1 MNIYLI
7 RHTKVA
13 VAKGICYGQT
23 DVKLADSFIKESEI
37 INTQLKDIIFDKIY
51 SSPLTRCKR
60 LAKKLFKSEII
71 YDDRLMEM
79 NFGEWEL
86 QEWDKI
92 QHPDIDRWMT
102 DFVNTPCP
110 NGESFLEMHKRVESF
125 IGDLIIE
132 ECKNIAIVSH
142 GGPIRNFITHIKN
155 EDLIDA
161 FKNEINYGEIIKLE
175 I

>member
-7 RHTKVA
+7 RHTKVD

-23 DVKLADSFIKESEI
+23 DVELADSFIEEVKIIESLIENI
-37 INTQLKDIIFDKIY
+37 QFDKIY
-51 SSPLTRCKR
+51 SSPLSRCKK
-60 LAKKLFKSEII
+60 LAKRLFKSEII

-110 NGESFLEMHKRVESF
+110 NGESFIDMHKRIISF
-125 IGDLIIE
+125 ISELNPE
-132 ECKNIAIVSH
+132 YKNIAVIAH
-142 GGPIRNFITHIKN
+142 GGPMRNFMTHINN
-155 EDLIDA
+155 EDLKDA
-161 FKNEINYGEIIKLE
+161 FKRDIEYGEIIRSEL
-175 I
+175 

>member
-13 VAKGICYGQT
+13 VKSGICYGQS
-23 DVKLADSFIKESEI
+23 DVELADSFIDELNEI
-37 INTQLKDIIFDKIY
+37 KAQIENIIFDKIY
-51 SSPLTRCKR
+51 SSPLKRCKK
-60 LAKKLFKSEII
+60 LAKQLFSSDII
-71 YDDRLMEM
+71 YDDRLMEL

-110 NGESFLEMHKRVESF
+110 NGESFLDMHKRVISF
-125 IGDLIIE
+125 ISDLHTE
-132 ECKNIAIVSH
+132 KCKNIAIIAH
-142 GGPIRNFITHIKN
+142 GGSIRNFITHIKN
-155 EDLIDA
+155 ENLKDA
-161 FKNEINYGEIIKLE
+161 FKKKINYGEIIKLE

>member
-13 VAKGICYGQT
+13 VKTGICYGQT
-23 DVKLADSFIKESEI
+23 DVELADSFNDELNEIKNKI
-37 INTQLKDIIFDKIY
+37 IDIKFDKAY
-51 SSPLTRCKR
+51 SSPLSRCKR
-60 LAKKLFKSEII
+60 LANQLFKSDII
-71 YDDRLMEM
+71 FDARLMEM

-92 QHPDIDRWMT
+92 NHPELDKWMT
-102 DFVNTPCP
+102 DYVNTPCP
-110 NGESFLEMHKRVESF
+110 NGESFLEMHKR
-125 IGDLIIE
+125 IIE
-132 ECKNIAIVSH
+132 FISELNTECNNIAIVSH

-155 EDLIDA
+155 ENLKDA
-161 FKNEINYGEIIKLE
+161 FKREVNYGEIIKLK

>member
-13 VAKGICYGQT
+13 TAKGICYGQT
-23 DVKLADSFIKESEI
+23 DVGLADSFKKESEVI
-37 INTQLKDIIFDKIY
+37 KDQIKDIKFDKIY
-51 SSPLTRCKR
+51 SSPLTRCKK
-60 LAKKLFKSEII
+60 LAKQLFKSEII

-86 QEWDKI
+86 QEWDNI

-110 NGESFLEMHKRVESF
+110 NGESFLQMHKRIISF
-125 IGDLIIE
+125 ITDIDARKY
-132 ECKNIAIVSH
+132 KNIAIISH
-142 GGPIRNFITHIKN
+142 GGPIRNFITHIKD
-155 EDLIDA
+155 EDLKDA
-161 FKNEINYGEIIKLE
+161 FKREITYGEIIKLE
-175 I
+175 V

>member
-7 RHTKVA
+7 RHSKVA
-13 VAKGICYGQT
+13 IKSGICYGQS
-23 DVKLADSFIKESEI
+23 DVELADSFITESEVI
-37 INTQLKDIIFDKIY
+37 KAQIKDIQFNKIY
-51 SSPLTRCKR
+51 SSPLTRCKK
-60 LAKKLFKSEII
+60 LAKQLFNFEII
-71 YDDRLMEM
+71 FDNRLMEM

-110 NGESFLEMHKRVESF
+110 NGESFLDMHKRIISF
-125 IGDLIIE
+125 ISDLNIE
-132 ECKNIAIVSH
+132 NNHNIAIVSH

-155 EDLIDA
+155 EDLKDA
-161 FKNEINYGEIIKLE
+161 FKREINYGEIIKLE

>member
-13 VAKGICYGQT
+13 VKSGICYGQS
-23 DVKLADSFIKESEI
+23 DVELAGSFIDESEI
-37 INTQLKDIIFDKIY
+37 IKAQIRDIQFDKIY
-51 SSPLTRCKR
+51 SSPLTRCKT
-60 LAKKLFKSEII
+60 LAEKLFISDII
-71 YDDRLMEM
+71 YDDRLMEL

-92 QHPDIDRWMT
+92 RHPDLDQWMT

-110 NGESFLEMHKRVESF
+110 NGESFLDMHKRVISF
-125 IGDLIIE
+125 ISDLQTDK
-132 ECKNIAIVSH
+132 CKNIAIIAH
-142 GGPIRNFITHIKN
+142 GGSIRNFITHIKN
-155 EDLIDA
+155 ENLTDA
-161 FKNEINYGEIIKLE
+161 FKKEINYGEIIKLE